1 MKNTLKNFYNID
13 ANTFIKYSNKVY
25 KVKNDEDEY
34 CLKYINSSCSNDV
47 IDKVNALNL
56 NDSFIMPIKTCIRA
70 NEARHNNNMFLLTK
84 WVEDDNINSKD
95 LKLKYYLSKIAS
107 LHKKTSYTLNV
118 TSSFYN
124 EIGYKIEE
132 NIQETYQKYESIMF
146 NIERKDYK
154 SPFEWYFTFHFKDI
168 VDCLDESKK
177 QLIEF
182 KKIMNDKLIIR
193 QVVTHQNF
201 AYDHVFLSKDK
212 IIGNDRMKIASPIYD
227 LLALFNSVEFGS
239 IDISGIIDEYL
250 KINELYDYEKKW
262 LLSSL
267 FIANDLKLSSN
278 DKDNLHNMMNII
290 FRLKSIINL
299 KEKVEQ

>member
-1 MKNTLKNFYNID
+1 MKNTLKNLYNID

-25 KVKNDEDEY
+25 KVKDDEEEY
-34 CLKYINSSCSNDV
+34 CLKYINSSCCNEV

-70 NEARHNNNMFLLTK
+70 NEARYNNNMFLLTK

-95 LKLKYYLSKIAS
+95 LKLKYYLSKIAH

-132 NIQETYQKYESIMF
+132 NIQETYQKFESIMF

-177 QLIEF
+177 QLVEF

-193 QVVTHQNF
+193 QVVIHQNF

-212 IIGNDRMKIASPIYD
+212 VIGNDKMKLASPIYD
-227 LLALFNSVEFGS
+227 LLSLFNNVEFGS

-250 KINELYDYEKKW
+250 KINELYDYEKRW
-262 LLSSL
+262 LLANL
-267 FIANDLKLSSN
+267 FIANELKLSSN
-278 DKDNLHNMMNII
+278 DKNNLHNMMNII

-299 KEKVEQ
+299 KEKFEQ